1 MAVTSWKACA
11 LIDNGAGE
19 ELVSIAHRPAGY
31 AQHETS
37 QDAAAL
43 DLDASHL
50 IAGKDQAGSTN
61 IFRTRTSEL
70 LLFDKMNETNG
81 ILLVR
86 FDKDLAVWP

>member
-1 MAVTSWKACA
+1 MAVTSLKPSVLVDDC
-11 LIDNGAGE
+11 AGE

-43 DLDASHL
+43 ELDASHL
-50 IAGKDQAGSTN
+50 IAGKDQAGSTD
-61 IFRTRTSEL
+61 ILRTRTSEL

-81 ILLVR
+81 VLLVR
-86 FDKDLAVWP
+86 FDENFAVWP